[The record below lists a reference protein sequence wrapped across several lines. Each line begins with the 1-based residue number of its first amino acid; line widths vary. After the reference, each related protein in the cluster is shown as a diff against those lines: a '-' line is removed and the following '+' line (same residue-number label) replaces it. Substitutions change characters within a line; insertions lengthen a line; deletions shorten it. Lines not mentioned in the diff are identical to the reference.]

1 MHNKKL
7 PKGITYQYG
16 RAKPFLVRFQ
26 DRASGVKFL
35 DSFANL
41 ADAEKALES
50 VKMRAAHCKETA
62 AAAERLPAEIP
73 KSETLLSVL
82 AAEWWSHFRESL
94 ATSTRESY
102 RLILEDHILPYFGEC
117 RLREVT
123 REMVIAFIA
132 RQRALITQF
141 HSRPSEK
148 SILNRLGVLS
158 AFMDEMLAQGLV
170 VENVVQLARKAEFS
184 RHKQR
189 LMKTQ
194 QTDKLREKV
203 LTNEEAE
210 RLLLAAKDWF
220 ATGKNKLGHGWH
232 QGEAYFPL
240 LLVMNT
246 GLRIGELSALQW
258 GDLRYTDALGQRLP
272 QGPYLHIAKTMVL
285 SAHRGSR
292 SVSVLQR
299 HTKGKTSRSVP
310 VHSELAGALEEWR
323 SLATSWG
330 YSVDDSAPMFPIAH
344 EFAGFKSLVRR
355 IAEKAGLPSNCWG
368 IHTLRHTAATA
379 LLLSGKN
386 VHDLQRLLGHAHI
399 QTTEKYLH
407 AQGHTPYG
415 VTDALAWTCSVGVDT
430 QKTDNVRRLDLRP
443 AQKNRS
449 GIEHL
454 GVPTER
460 QDFSENM
467 PSVQSN
473 TRPVQRFKPSSVAL
487 NEES

>member
-1 MHNKKL
+1 MQNINL
-7 PKGITYQYG
+7 PKGITYQQG

-26 DRASGVKFL
+26 DRPSGIKFL
-35 DSFANL
+35 DSFADL
-41 ADAEKALES
+41 ADAEKALEA
-50 VKMRAAHCKETA
+50 VKKRAAECKETA
-62 AAAERLPAEIP
+62 EAADRFPAEIP
-73 KSETLLSVL
+73 KSETPLSVL

-117 RLREVT
+117 RLRDVT

-132 RQRALITQF
+132 RQRSLITQF

-158 AFMDEMLAQGLV
+158 AFLDEMLAQGLV
-170 VENVVQLARKAEFS
+170 AENAVQLARKAEFS

-194 QTDKLREKV
+194 QTDKLRKKV
-203 LTNEEAE
+203 LTNEEAK
-210 RLLLAAKDWF
+210 RLLLAANDSF
-220 ATGKNKLGHGWH
+220 AT
-232 QGEAYFPL
+232 
-240 LLVMNT
+240 
-246 GLRIGELSALQW
+246 
-258 GDLRYTDALGQRLP
+258 
-272 QGPYLHIAKTMVL
+272 
-285 SAHRGSR
+285 
-292 SVSVLQR
+292 
-299 HTKGKTSRSVP
+299 
-310 VHSELAGALEEWR
+310 
-323 SLATSWG
+323 
-330 YSVDDSAPMFPIAH
+330 
-344 EFAGFKSLVRR
+344 
-355 IAEKAGLPSNCWG
+355 
-368 IHTLRHTAATA
+368 
-379 LLLSGKN
+379 GKN

-415 VTDALAWTCSVGVDT
+415 VTDALAWTCSVGVDA

-454 GVPTER
+454 GVQTER

-467 PSVQSN
+467 PSVQSSK
-473 TRPVQRFKPSSVAL
+473 RRVQRFKPSSVAL
-487 NEES
+487 NEET